1 MDDILKL
8 LAETPMH
15 IPQMVGPL
23 YPGLDPR
30 LIGGARLSI
39 LASLR
44 YLMAIGEI
52 EASDGSPLRRI
63 YQLSV

>member
-44 YLMAIGEI
+44 YLMANREI
-52 EASDGSPLRRI
+52 EASDGMPMQCTYRR
-63 YQLSV
+63 VT